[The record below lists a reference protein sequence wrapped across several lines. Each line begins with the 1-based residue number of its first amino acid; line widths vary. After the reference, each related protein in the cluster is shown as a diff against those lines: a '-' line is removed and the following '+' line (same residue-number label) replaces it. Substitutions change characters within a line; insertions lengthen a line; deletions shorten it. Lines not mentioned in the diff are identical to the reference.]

1 MIVTTKK
8 AAGILGITGAR
19 LRVLLAQGRVEG
31 AYKCGRMWLIPLFD
45 GRPFIS
51 KGKRGPAPKWKNPR
65 KPAKTIIHVNGQR
78 IRQNLKR
85 NEQQP
90 VITVK
95 KGNSNLYGHEVEVPG
110 GCRVV
115 YRPHNPKCGARVWIE
130 SLYDV
135 KVICLDSE
143 ELNMKGITEAEKT
156 IATAPQSES
165 LPPIFKG

>member
-1 MIVTTKK
+1 MIVTTTK

-19 LRVLLAQGRVEG
+19 LRVLLAQGRVKG
-31 AYKCGRMWLIPLFD
+31 AYKSGRMWLIPLFN
-45 GRPFIS
+45 GRPFVS
-51 KGKRGPAPKWKNPR
+51 KGKRGPAPKWKNPML
-65 KPAKTIIHVNGQR
+65 PAKTIIHVNGQR

-85 NEQQP
+85 DEQQP

-95 KGNSNLYGHEVEVPG
+95 KGNSNIYGHEVEVPG

-135 KVICLDSE
+135 LALSEAEVKVICLDSE
-143 ELNMKGITEAEKT
+143 ELKTKGMTEAEKT
-156 IATAPQSES
+156 IATTP
-165 LPPIFKG
+165 

>member
-31 AYKCGRMWLIPLFD
+31 AYKCDRMWLIPLFN
-45 GRPFIS
+45 GRPFIR
-51 KGKRGPAPKWKNPR
+51 KGKRGPAPKWKNPML
-65 KPAKTIIHVNGQR
+65 PAKTIIHVNGQR

-85 NEQQP
+85 EEQQP

-95 KGNSNLYGHEVEVPG
+95 KGNSNIYGHEVEVPG

-143 ELNMKGITEAEKT
+143 ELNLKAMAAAEKT

-165 LPPIFKG
+165 LPPIFQG